1 MDEDIYT
8 KKAEDATFTDLKDD
22 REFQIDLVRFFS
34 GGRYNMS
41 REEMEEVGMEGLT
54 EKFVEHMRIQD
65 WNEVTATKDLN
76 YLLNKD
82 LDRRGKESFARL
94 QYAWDVSNDVG
105 DGFWSGT
112 LDYAEGLATA
122 PSTYVGLGSLGIG
135 KLAAKAGGKAAQIA
149 IRNYTKRLLSKN
161 PVGRTAA
168 MGALSGAVTEGAIGA
183 GQSRQKGVQRDIASG
198 LTEDVPEFEY
208 TGQDL
213 AKDTLISATLGASLG
228 AAGGY
233 LAGRSTRS
241 QSAMESIQK
250 ATRESASA
258 EAAEKAKAKLSAS
271 DQAKKEEAAQ
281 RMADVEAVL
290 ASKMGDKSAKLLDPL
305 DPVKVAQGNEILGKV
320 SSDNFNGVFRSGLS
334 VDTMRSMTAATL
346 DIIDELDVPKGKR
359 ITSAVADKIRN
370 GDVEIT
376 GRINEIRQKYN
387 LTKEQFSLIYLAEV
401 SNAGKILAEQSIISR
416 AADKA
421 GKPTAKG
428 TARTDYKGLSADL
441 NTLAESGISTFNDQI
456 AADLTASVVQNS
468 ANKTAGGKV
477 LNVLREVDAARI
489 AFMTSQPATT
499 IRNVTSTVLLAGV
512 DVSDE
517 FFRGLIRYGSGAIKE
532 GDLIPEPGKT
542 LKRMTATLRGMS
554 WNDAQASVLKNM
566 FEEEMPQTYAAVF
579 NDAMRLELGVAS
591 NSNLARAGRAVNV
604 LNTATDTAFKKAMF
618 FSSLDRQLSD
628 QGITVGQFIA
638 SGKKL
643 EDLGEDV
650 VRKAYDDANRFTMQR
665 TYVGDDSGFAKT
677 ARFAVNVNRK
687 VPFLV
692 SGALGIPFP
701 RYVANHLEMLS
712 DYTPVWGSLVG
723 SSKNIAS
730 DPVKTAEDRLVR
742 QATGASLLTMGY
754 MAAHEKEGN
763 VDYKSVETAIK
774 GQADISSSLGFIIGH
789 MYAGDL
795 LYRLGQGMPLP
806 SAREIETVMGGVGDF
821 SADFTFVTELAK
833 SAKEGQVTEGF
844 QKAMGNIASTFTY
857 PATISRDIVGQF
869 DYDAAGNPYIRDV
882 KGRGP
887 FSMEGDVSLTGETT
901 NLHTFVAQATRMLPD
916 LKSVQYTQTFNGDND
931 IPMYSI
937 LNPAKVGAMNPLLK
951 QVTGVSQEPPMTG
964 IQREFNK
971 VGLKE
976 YEIYKPYAVKN
987 PSIHYLMTFNL
998 SQTLHESF
1006 EKFRSE
1012 AKLGGL
1018 ADGKTYDELEDF
1030 DLKKEA
1036 LSQFVKTSISAARE
1050 QATQTLQDGLAKNK
1064 NSFKGYIRSTY
1075 EIKRK
1080 EMGKDYFDRAAAIVS
1095 REQFETA
1102 KDFLSSSESP
1112 KEELN
1117 RRLAI
1122 VEVAGDLYS
1131 SRESYTEK

>member
-22 REFQIDLVRFFS
+22 REFQTDLVRFFS

-54 EKFVEHMRIQD
+54 KKFVEHMRIQD

-76 YLLNKD
+76 YLLNRD
-82 LDRRGKESFARL
+82 LDRKGKESFARL

-135 KLAAKAGGKAAQIA
+135 KLAAKASGKAAQIA
-149 IRNYTKRLLSKN
+149 VRNYTKRLLSKN
-161 PVGRTAA
+161 PVGRTAV

-241 QSAMESIQK
+241 QNAMESIQK

-290 ASKMGDKSAKLLDPL
+290 ASKMGDRSAKLLDPL

-370 GDVEIT
+370 GEVEIT
-376 GRINEIRQKYN
+376 GRINEIREEYN

-428 TARTDYKGLSADL
+428 TARTDFKGLSADL
-441 NTLAESGISTFNDQI
+441 NTLAETGISSFNDQ
-456 AADLTASVVQNS
+456 TATELMANVVQNS
-468 ANKTAGGKV
+468 AQKPSKL
-477 LNVLREVDAARI
+477 LNIAREVDALRI

-499 IRNVTSTVLLAGV
+499 VRNVTSTVLLAGV
-512 DVSDE
+512 DISDE

-542 LKRMTATLRGMS
+542 LKRMTATLRGMT
-554 WNDAQASVLKNM
+554 WNDAQASILKDM

-579 NDAMRLELGVAS
+579 NDAMRLELGTAS
-591 NSNLARAGRAVNV
+591 NSMFARAGRAVNV
-604 LNTATDTAFKKAMF
+604 FNTATDTAFKKAMF
-618 FSSLDRQLSD
+618 FSSLDRQLSE
-628 QGITVGQFIA
+628 QGLTAGQFIA
-638 SGKKL
+638 SGRKL
-643 EDLGEDV
+643 EDLGDDV

-665 TYVGDDSGFAKT
+665 TYVGDDSGFAKA

-692 SGALGIPFP
+692 SGAIGIPFP

-723 SSKNIAS
+723 SNKNIAS

-754 MAAHEKEGN
+754 MAAQEKEGN
-763 VDYKSVETAIK
+763 VDYKSIETAIK

-789 MYAGDL
+789 MYGGDL

-806 SAREIETVMGGVGDF
+806 SAREIETVLGGVGDF
-821 SADFTFVTELAK
+821 SADFTVIEELYK

-844 QKAMGNIASTFTY
+844 QKAAGNIVSTLTY

-869 DYDAAGNPYIRDV
+869 DYDSAGNPYIRDV
-882 KGRGP
+882 KGRKPG
-887 FSMEGDVSLTGETT
+887 SRESDVSLAGEKA
-901 NLHTFVAQATRMLPD
+901 NIHTFVAQASRMLPD
-916 LKSVQYTQTFNGDND
+916 IKSVQYTQTFNGDTD

-937 LNPAKVGAMNPLLK
+937 LTPAKVGAMNPLLK
-951 QVTGVSQEPPMTG
+951 QITGVSQEPPMTG
-964 IQREFNK
+964 IMKEFNK
-971 VGLKE
+971 LGLKE
-976 YEIYKPYAVKN
+976 YDVYKPYAVKN
-987 PSIHYLMTFNL
+987 PSVHYLMTYNL
-998 SQTLHESF
+998 SQTLYKSF
-1006 EKFRSE
+1006 EDFRSTT
-1012 AKLGGL
+1012 KLGGL

-1036 LSQFVKTSISAARE
+1036 MLQFVTASISEARD
-1050 QATQTLQDGLAKNK
+1050 QADKTLKDGISKK
-1064 NSFKGYIRSTY
+1064 KESYKGYIRLNY
-1075 EIKRK
+1075 DIKRK
-1080 EMGKDYFDRAAAIVS
+1080 EMGKDYFDRAASIVS
-1095 REQFETA
+1095 RKKFDTA
-1102 KDFLSSSESP
+1102 LDFLSDSESAS
-1112 KEELN
+1112 EELS

-1122 VEVAGDLYS
+1122 VEVAGDIYS
-1131 SRESYTEK
+1131 SREEYTDK

>member
-1 MDEDIYT
+1 MSEDIYT
-8 KKAEDATFTDLKDD
+8 QKAEDGTFTDLKDD
-22 REFQIDLVRFFS
+22 QEFQTDLVRFFS

-135 KLAAKAGGKAAQIA
+135 KLAAKAGSKAAQIA

-233 LAGRSTRS
+233 LTGRSTRS
-241 QSAMESIQK
+241 QNAMESIQSAK
-250 ATRESASA
+250 RASA
-258 EAAEKAKAKLSAS
+258 AAQARTAATKTFKASG
-271 DQAKKEEAAQ
+271 QARQQDAAQ
-281 RMADVEAVL
+281 RMADVESVL
-290 ASKMGDKSAKLLDPL
+290 ASRMGDKTAKVKDPL
-305 DPVKVAQGNEILGKV
+305 DPEKILEGNEILNKL
-320 SSDNFNGVFRSGLS
+320 SNPDFNGVFRSGLS
-334 VDTMRSMTAATL
+334 MDTMRSMTAATL
-346 DIIDELDVPKGKR
+346 DIVDQLELTEGER
-359 ITSAVADKIRN
+359 ITSAVANKIRN
-370 GDVEIT
+370 GDVEIV
-376 GRINEIRQKYN
+376 GKVNEIRQKYN

-416 AADKA
+416 AANRMGFTSGADKA
-421 GKPTAKG
+421 RTAFEG
-428 TARTDYKGLSADL
+428 VNVDL

-542 LKRMTATLRGMS
+542 LRRMTATLRGMS
-554 WNDAQASVLKNM
+554 WNDAQASILKDM

-591 NSNLARAGRAVNV
+591 NSNLARWGRAVNV
-604 LNTATDTAFKKAMF
+604 FNTATDTAFKKAMF
-618 FSSLDRQLSD
+618 FSSLDRQLAD

-643 EDLGEDV
+643 EDLGEGV

-701 RYVANHLEMLS
+701 RYVANHLEMMS
-712 DYTPVWGSLVG
+712 DYTPVWGHFVG
-723 SSKNIAS
+723 KSSIAS

-754 MAAHEKEGN
+754 MAAQEKEGN

-882 KGRGP
+882 QGRGP
-887 FSMEGDVSLTGETT
+887 FSREGDVSLTGETT

-1036 LSQFVKTSISAARE
+1036 LSQFVKASISAARE

-1080 EMGKDYFDRAAAIVS
+1080 EMGADYFDRAAAIVS
-1095 REQFETA
+1095 RDQFETA